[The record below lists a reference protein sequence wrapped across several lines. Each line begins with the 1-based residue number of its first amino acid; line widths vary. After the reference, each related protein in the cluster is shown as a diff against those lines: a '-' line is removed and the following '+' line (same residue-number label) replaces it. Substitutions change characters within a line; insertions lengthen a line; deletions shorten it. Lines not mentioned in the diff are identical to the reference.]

1 MILKTGRHK
10 KKKLPCPKELI
21 TSWKK
26 WRNNPNRFLKEIA
39 EKQKH
44 FQLTMRPKSV
54 LGSHDFFNRS
64 SPLWVISLFLIIH
77 GLISDLLHLLV
88 INSVLQ
94 PFQTTLIKSNNCIA
108 DFFYVSR
115 DDNIVFISLILV
127 PQAKHYLKKWFS
139 LSEILR
145 HGVKDKNSIHLTN

>member
-10 KKKLPCPKELI
+10 KKKNSHAP
-21 TSWKK
+21 
-26 WRNNPNRFLKEIA
+26 RNLKPVGKNEEIILTGFLKEIA

-127 PQAKHYLKKWFS
+127 PQAKHYLKK
-139 LSEILR
+139 
-145 HGVKDKNSIHLTN
+145 